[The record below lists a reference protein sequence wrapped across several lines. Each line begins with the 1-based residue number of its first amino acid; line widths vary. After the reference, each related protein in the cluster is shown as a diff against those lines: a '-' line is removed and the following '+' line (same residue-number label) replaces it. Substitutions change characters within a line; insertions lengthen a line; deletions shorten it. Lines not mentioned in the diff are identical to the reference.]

1 MRRRWRLG
9 LRTRTTAA
17 FALSGLLL
25 SLALSALT
33 YQLARQSF
41 TRQRR
46 EAAVSRALQRAR
58 SAQASLQV
66 LGVDPVDVV
75 DQLKPGAN
83 ESFVIEVDGTPFAS
97 GPEDDRVPKG
107 VRRLVGQGQA
117 ARQLFRDKKGPGL
130 AMGFPLSR
138 DGKAYYEVASLAEL
152 ERSLRDL
159 GRVLALAATATT
171 VAGAVLGRISS
182 RGVMRPL
189 RQAAAAASEI
199 ASGRLD
205 TRIDAARDP
214 DLAPL
219 ATSFNDMAASL
230 QRRIEREARFASDVS
245 HELRTPLTALAAATQ
260 ILQSRRE
267 EMSER
272 SQTALDVLVNQ
283 SGHFQRLVLDLLEI
297 SRFDAGAAELHRENQ
312 DIVDL
317 VEQIVAASSTPDVPV
332 DGHALTHRV
341 LGVDKRRLERIIT
354 NLVQNAHLYGG
365 GAVRVGLED
374 LPGPSGVRRLQVVV
388 DDSGPGIPID
398 ERQTVFERFTRGTAN
413 SGRSGSGPKGTGL
426 GLSLVSEHARLHGGS
441 VHIEDRPGGG
451 ARFVVELEAVIP

>member
-138 DGKAYYEVASLAEL
+138 DGKAYYEVASLADTKT
-152 ERSLRDL
+152 SQ
-159 GRVLALAATATT
+159 GIVL
-171 VAGAVLGRISS
+171 ISQKPETGKS
-182 RGVMRPL
+182 VVENHLKKTNPKFRGCK
-189 RQAAAAASEI
+189 
-199 ASGRLD
+199 
-205 TRIDAARDP
+205 
-214 DLAPL
+214 
-219 ATSFNDMAASL
+219 
-230 QRRIEREARFASDVS
+230 
-245 HELRTPLTALAAATQ
+245 HC
-260 ILQSRRE
+260 
-267 EMSER
+267 
-272 SQTALDVLVNQ
+272 
-283 SGHFQRLVLDLLEI
+283 
-297 SRFDAGAAELHRENQ
+297 LHYQYLCGDNCE
-312 DIVDL
+312 
-317 VEQIVAASSTPDVPV
+317 
-332 DGHALTHRV
+332 
-341 LGVDKRRLERIIT
+341 
-354 NLVQNAHLYGG
+354 
-365 GAVRVGLED
+365 
-374 LPGPSGVRRLQVVV
+374 
-388 DDSGPGIPID
+388 
-398 ERQTVFERFTRGTAN
+398 
-413 SGRSGSGPKGTGL
+413 GRSG
-426 GLSLVSEHARLHGGS
+426 
-441 VHIEDRPGGG
+441 DWC
-451 ARFVVELEAVIP
+451 